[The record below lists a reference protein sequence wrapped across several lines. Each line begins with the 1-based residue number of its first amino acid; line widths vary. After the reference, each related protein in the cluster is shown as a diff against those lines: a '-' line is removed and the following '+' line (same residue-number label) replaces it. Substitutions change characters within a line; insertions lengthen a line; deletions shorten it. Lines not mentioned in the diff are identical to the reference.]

1 MVEARHLASRGFVVG
16 KGRIC
21 FKAQAATSRAC
32 LFKAVALRA
41 TVVPRAPPL
50 RFGRETLLHK
60 RPEELKVLST
70 RRIHIRKPDDAP
82 RMSKSSRLIRE
93 TCSRVGV
100 VSEATLIQRKSSL
113 GPP

>member
-1 MVEARHLASRGFVVG
+1 MVEAHYLASRGFAVG

-21 FKAQAATSRAC
+21 FKAQAVTSKAC

-41 TVVPRAPPL
+41 TAVPMAPPL
-50 RFGRETLLHK
+50 RFGRRIPLQK
-60 RPEELKVLST
+60 RPEELKVLLT
-70 RRIHIRKPDDAP
+70 CRIHIRKPDDAP
-82 RMSKSSRLIRE
+82 KVPKSSRLIRG

-100 VSEATLIQRKSSL
+100 VSEATVIQRKSSL

>member
-21 FKAQAATSRAC
+21 FKAQAATPRAC

-50 RFGRETLLHK
+50 RFGRETPLQK